1 MSPNEPQRRPSLD
14 IPTTVVSKLA
24 QGVEVMMRAPKI
36 PIFLI
41 RVSHSY
47 YQIPTKREILQNYK
61 DSLFSKQKP
70 NEPERRPELAEKTK
84 EKNGII
90 RAGKSISEREQ
101 GELDNQIDSSKR
113 SLNFEIKNKFRQN
126 PSAAPNPAPEPK
138 KSELEALAVT
148 NQPERLGSDP
158 GMKEMGLGERPD
170 EDRECKICFNHL
182 ANTVLLPCLHGG
194 MCIKC
199 AKEVH
204 GTSNS
209 KCSFCNQVRGM

>member
-1 MSPNEPQRRPSLD
+1 MSPNEHQRRPSLE

-24 QGVEVMMRAPKI
+24 QGVEVILRAPKI

-41 RVSHSY
+41 KLSHSY

-70 NEPERRPELAEKTK
+70 NEPERRLEMAEKSK

-90 RAGKSISEREQ
+90 KAGKSISEREQ

-126 PSAAPNPAPEPK
+126 PSASPNPAPPK

-148 NQPERLGSDP
+148 NQPEKLGRDA
-158 GMKEMGLGERPD
+158 GMKEMELGEGHE
-170 EDRECKICFNHL
+170 EDKECKICFNHQ

-209 KCSFCNQVRGM
+209 KCSFCNQVRGI